1 MMMKILC
8 SSREQNTTVVK
19 NLFGTDPLGASISY
33 WTEKHKK
40 TWDLHSFLHKFLW
53 VSRIGPN
60 NYCHFF
66 NLSEFT
72 FQSAILVG
80 KFKFSG
86 ILIEIKF
93 EFFGLLWKFW
103 AFLENQSD
111 TQVLVQSKWN
121 ATKNK
126 IKLFGRINSLL
137 LSLTYQTIFLFNLP
151 EEMRILYFKLQ
162 KIKIEILKFLM
173 SDFSLNR
180 FKMSQKWRFLKS

>member
-1 MMMKILC
+1 M
-8 SSREQNTTVVK
+8 
-19 NLFGTDPLGASISY
+19 
-33 WTEKHKK
+33 
-40 TWDLHSFLHKFLW
+40 
-53 VSRIGPN
+53 SRIGPN

-72 FQSAILVG
+72 FQS
-80 KFKFSG
+80 KNSKFSG

-111 TQVLVQSKWN
+111 TQVLVQLKWN

-151 EEMRILYFKLQ
+151 E
-162 KIKIEILKFLM
+162 
-173 SDFSLNR
+173 
-180 FKMSQKWRFLKS
+180 

>member
-1 MMMKILC
+1 M
-8 SSREQNTTVVK
+8 
-19 NLFGTDPLGASISY
+19 
-33 WTEKHKK
+33 
-40 TWDLHSFLHKFLW
+40 
-53 VSRIGPN
+53 
-60 NYCHFF
+60 
-66 NLSEFT
+66 
-72 FQSAILVG
+72 G

-93 EFFGLLWKFW
+93 EFFGLLWKFL

-151 EEMRILYFKLQ
+151 EEMNIVLQ
-162 KIKIEILKFLM
+162 VAKNRDLKIEILVVLRSKM
-173 SDFSLNR
+173 PKNEDF
-180 FKMSQKWRFLKS
+180 